1 MMLDQDVV
9 AVSPTTVYRVLSQ
22 EGLLDRWNRKP
33 SLKGTGFT
41 QPLKAHEHWHV
52 DIAYLNIAGTFYYL
66 CSVLDGY
73 SRAILHWDVREAMQE
88 ADVELVLQRA
98 RERYPHAKPRVISDN
113 GPQFIAKDFKA
124 FIRLAGMTHVR
135 ISPGYPQSNGKLE
148 RWHRTI
154 KSDAIRT
161 QTLTSL
167 EHARQV
173 VHRYVEEYNHVRLH
187 SALGYVTPMAKLRGE
202 EASVFRARDR
212 KLEKARQAR
221 AQRREAARQAVD
233 AGGAS
238 PAHGAY

>member
-41 QPLKAHEHWHV
+41 QPQKAHEHWHV

-98 RERYPHAKPRVISDN
+98 RERYPDAKPRVISDN
-113 GPQFIAKDFKA
+113 GPQFIANDFKT

-148 RWHRTI
+148 RWHRTV
-154 KSDAIRT
+154 KSDAIRM

-173 VHRYVEEYNHVRLH
+173 VHGYVEEYNHVRLH
-187 SALGYVTPMAKLRGE
+187 SALGYVTPMVKLRGE
-202 EASVFRARDR
+202 EASVFRARDS
-212 KLEKARQAR
+212 KLETARQTR
-221 AQRREAARQAVD
+221 AQRREAARRA
-233 AGGAS
+233 AG
-238 PAHGAY
+238 